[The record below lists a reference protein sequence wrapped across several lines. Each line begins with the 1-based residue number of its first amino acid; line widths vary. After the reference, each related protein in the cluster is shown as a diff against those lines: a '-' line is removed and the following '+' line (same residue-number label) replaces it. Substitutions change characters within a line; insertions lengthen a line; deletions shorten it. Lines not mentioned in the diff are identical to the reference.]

1 MSSCGQEIVAWI
13 DFRIEGERSEVDNKK
28 EDDPDPQE
36 DVPLGDRCGSLTGGG
51 SDTCG
56 AEEDSC
62 CGCPALR
69 TLTTV

>member
-36 DVPLGDRCGSLTGGG
+36 DVPLGDRCGPLTGGG
-51 SDTCG
+51 LRCLRGRGRFLFVDAQPCG
-56 AEEDSC
+56 
-62 CGCPALR
+62 P
-69 TLTTV
+69 